1 MYIVLNKK
9 TKSIT
14 AAEHF
19 SIYCVY
25 SSTLYKVY
33 YVQCTYY
40 IPLDGQRSPK
50 AASSTQYHTVRK
62 ALTSTVYYSQHK
74 NVLAEDDRV
83 EVVVDEGGVVRRS
96 AAAVTRKKR
105 RPRPRDSSLLL
116 VLHTM

>member
-33 YVQCTYY
+33 YVQCTY

-96 AAAVTRKKR
+96 AAVVTRKKR